1 MAEESTTPDL
11 EEVTRRNFAA
21 LNRRDYDTILAT
33 FAPHVVWD
41 VSGLEVQK
49 GRDAI
54 RRLFEEWVDV
64 YEELEA
70 VLTEF
75 RDLGN
80 GVTFTVEQQRARLPG
95 STGWV
100 ELDTA
105 LVTTWCDGLVERVES
120 RQDIDEARAAA
131 ERLAQERADG

>member
-21 LNRRDYDTILAT
+21 LNRRDYDAILAT
-33 FAPHVVWD
+33 FAPGVVWD
-41 VSGLEVQK
+41 VSGLEVLK
-49 GRDAI
+49 GHEAI
-54 RRLFEEWVDV
+54 RGLFEGWVDV
-64 YEELEA
+64 YEDLEA
-70 VLTEF
+70 VITEF

-80 GVTFTVEQQRARLPG
+80 GVTFTVEHQRARLPG

-105 LVTTWCDGLVERVES
+105 LVTTWSDGLVERVES
-120 RQDIDEARAAA
+120 RQDLDEARAAA
-131 ERLAQERADG
+131 ERLAQVRG